1 MIMGMFDSILGQVDS
16 IAAKV
21 GLPADTVKSAAES
34 LQTKLGEGGD
44 KMAALTDVAAQ
55 HGISV
60 DKLKEMLGTGE
71 GSILGKVTGFLDKDG
86 DGQVMDDL
94 TDMAKGLFGKK

>member
-1 MIMGMFDSILGQVDS
+1 MGMFDSILGNLDA
-16 IAAKV
+16 IASKV
-21 GLPADTVKSAAES
+21 GLPADTVKSVTES

-44 KMAALTDVAAQ
+44 KMSALSDVAAQ

-60 DKLKEMLGTGE
+60 DKLKEMFGTGE
-71 GSILGKVTGFLDKDG
+71 GSLLDKATGFLDKDG
-86 DGQVMDDL
+86 DGQIMDDL